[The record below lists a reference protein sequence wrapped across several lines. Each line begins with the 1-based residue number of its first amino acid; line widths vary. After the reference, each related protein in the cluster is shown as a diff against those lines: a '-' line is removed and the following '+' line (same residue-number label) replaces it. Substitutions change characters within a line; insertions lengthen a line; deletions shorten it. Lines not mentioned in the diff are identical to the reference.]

1 MEVRVSEMAAPQEE
15 FPFKESVTW
24 PLVVVEEEEEVDGS
38 VVVPMEFAEREG
50 KTRNEKKR
58 REEKRREEKREKKRK
73 EKKRKEKK
81 RKEKILV

>member
-24 PLVVVEEEEEVDGS
+24 PLVVVEEEEEEVDGS

-50 KTRNEKKR
+50 KTRNEKR
-58 REEKRREEKREKKRK
+58 RGEKRREEKREKKRK
-73 EKKRKEKK
+73 EKKR
-81 RKEKILV
+81 